1 MQRPNMNSLLW
12 SMVIVTIFYMAK
24 MKRVT
29 IVMVFHTVNTL
40 TINANNFRFIIF
52 KRPKLKFHTEPS
64 VSLRLYETNFP
75 SQSPVSSH
83 WSFQSQDGGRLTY
96 KKDEG
101 GRCKSGLVALSSSS
115 FYGIEPNKYDW
126 RYLTIIKAII
136 NFVLFTLG
144 IHNNWK

>member
-1 MQRPNMNSLLW
+1 MKQIFPLNLL
-12 SMVIVTIFYMAK
+12 SVVTEAF
-24 MKRVT
+24 
-29 IVMVFHTVNTL
+29 
-40 TINANNFRFIIF
+40 
-52 KRPKLKFHTEPS
+52 
-64 VSLRLYETNFP
+64 
-75 SQSPVSSH
+75 SPRMGEDSH
-83 WSFQSQDGGRLTY
+83 

-144 IHNNWK
+144 IHNN